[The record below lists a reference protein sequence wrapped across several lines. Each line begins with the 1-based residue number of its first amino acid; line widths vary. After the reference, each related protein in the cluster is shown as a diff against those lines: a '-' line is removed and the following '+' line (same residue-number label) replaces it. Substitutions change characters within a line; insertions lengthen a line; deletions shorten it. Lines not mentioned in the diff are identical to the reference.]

1 VLTFDELDSFVRAV
15 SSLQAAQAGE
25 KVVTVRM
32 ETCHGF
38 DTLIIL
44 LSAEDTNGPLQAD
57 LQLSDCDRVPHW
69 LLGQKNQNPGYQP

>member
-1 VLTFDELDSFVRAV
+1 MLTFDELDSFVRAV
-15 SSLQAAQAGE
+15 SSLLLKQV
-25 KVVTVRM
+25 KRLSSLRM

-44 LSAEDTNGPLQAD
+44 LSAEDTNGLSQAD